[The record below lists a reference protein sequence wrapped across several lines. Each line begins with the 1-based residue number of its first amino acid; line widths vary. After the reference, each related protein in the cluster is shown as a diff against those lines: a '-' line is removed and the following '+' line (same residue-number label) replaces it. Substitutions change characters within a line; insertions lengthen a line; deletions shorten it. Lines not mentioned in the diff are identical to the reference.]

1 MSNPTK
7 GRGAKCISIAYY
19 VPLFPA
25 TGKKLGDL
33 VKLPSTPI
41 PKMKE
46 PDWDD
51 EPYEDVLLSKDESTA
66 IARVV
71 RWVFGSNGEV
81 IENWNANP
89 ILNTL
94 VYKCEFDDGTIKEYV
109 ANVIA
114 SNIYEEG
121 DAD

>member
-1 MSNPTK
+1 
-7 GRGAKCISIAYY
+7 
-19 VPLFPA
+19 
-25 TGKKLGDL
+25 
-33 VKLPSTPI
+33 
-41 PKMKE
+41 MKE

-71 RWVFGSNGEV
+71 CWAFGSNEEV

-94 VYKCEFDDGTIKEYV
+94 VYKCEFDLMMARSRNTRPMLLLPIYMRKEMLT
-109 ANVIA
+109 
-114 SNIYEEG
+114 
-121 DAD
+121 DFQRH

>member
-1 MSNPTK
+1 
-7 GRGAKCISIAYY
+7 
-19 VPLFPA
+19 
-25 TGKKLGDL
+25 
-33 VKLPSTPI
+33 
-41 PKMKE
+41 MKE

-71 RWVFGSNGEV
+71 CWAFGSNEEV

-94 VYKCEFDDGTIKEYV
+94 VYKCEFDDGTIKEYA